1 MADNYRSFLN
11 LFHLFA
17 EVALVVEITEEENE
31 ADTIAKHHNI
41 HGVREVALCEQVVSC
56 VHCQKHKLHL
66 QEDRSKHKDQR
77 LTNICVPDIVVIQP
91 EQPFRGQGLKI
102 KPNTY
107 PDATPSFIIARAFF
121 MQDTVLHCLRF
132 ISLTWGL
139 FSFLR
144 LC

>member
-17 EVALVVEITEEENE
+17 EIALVVEITEEENE

-41 HGVREVALCEQVVSC
+41 HGVREVALREQVISC
-56 VHCQKHKLHL
+56 VRCQKHKLHL

-91 EQPFRGQGLKI
+91 EQPLEQPWAGAQDKTKYIPRRY
-102 KPNTY
+102 T
-107 PDATPSFIIARAFF
+107 IIHNCKGI
-121 MQDTVLHCLRF
+121 LHAGYCFTLSEIHIADLGPF
-132 ISLTWGL
+132 
-139 FSFLR
+139 
-144 LC
+144 